1 MMELLQLFNP
11 TDTVIIQDDIS
22 LTAEE
27 FSNAS
32 YKVAGYVAKN
42 FPDSKVIG
50 VRSDNSVYGLFL
62 ACGAGLAG
70 KHVLPLSTLND
81 GTLNDYAIKNTGCTD
96 FIGYDTDLDHSDV
109 KNIFNLPDFE
119 TDATPGDYVFLSSGS
134 TGKPK
139 IHLNNLLQWD
149 EGVPQARA
157 DLYFSKSITKSN
169 KAFYA
174 APVMTGIGSYLAFMN
189 IGLIPVYTAGP
200 PATEAM
206 LHLIDKYEVE
216 ASTGRPALL
225 DRFAM
230 YGVTDFGGVKTLV
243 TAGDFLTEDN
253 IKFVTEKM
261 NIQNIVDCYNSSE
274 TGIIGVR
281 EALTE
286 DEFTLMNDVV
296 ISDVTDIDFE
306 IKSMS
311 TAGMIIDSEI
321 VRMTTKKVDDI
332 VELNGN
338 KLKLIGRSVKKVKV
352 NGFSVSP
359 SIIATAALQIAE
371 INDCI
376 VKVDTEK
383 IDSSNVIVLNYTGEK
398 CDDAYILESLKKRL
412 PSYSLPKKINYI
424 PVDSWGVV
432 K

>member
-1 MMELLQLFNP
+1 MMELLQLFSP
-11 TDTVIIQDDIS
+11 KDVVIIQDDIFI
-22 LTAEE
+22 TAEE
-27 FSNAS
+27 FSSAS

-50 VRSDNSVYGLFL
+50 IRSDNSVYGLFL

-96 FIGYDTDLDHSDV
+96 FIGYGTSLDHSDI
-109 KNIFNLPDFE
+109 KNILNLPDFE
-119 TDATPGDYVFLSSGS
+119 TDVTPGDYVFLSSGS

-139 IHLNNLLQWD
+139 IHLNNLLKCD
-149 EGVPQARA
+149 EGVPKARS
-157 DLYFSKSITKSN
+157 DVYFSKSITKNN

-174 APVMTGIGSYLAFMN
+174 APVMTGIGSYLSFMN
-189 IGLIPVYTAGP
+189 IGLVPVYTAGP

-206 LHLIDKYEVE
+206 LNLIEKYEVE

-225 DRFAM
+225 DRFALH
-230 YGVTDFGGVKTLV
+230 GSTDFGGVKTLIS
-243 TAGDFLTEDN
+243 AGDFLTEDN
-253 IKFVTEKM
+253 IEFVTEKM
-261 NIQNIVDCYNSSE
+261 NIQNIIDCYNCSE
-274 TGIIGVR
+274 TGVIGVR

-286 DEFTLMNDVV
+286 DEFTLMDDVV
-296 ISDVTDIDFE
+296 ISEITDFDFE
-306 IKSMS
+306 VKSMS
-311 TAGMIIDSEI
+311 TAGMFINSEV
-321 VRMTTKKVDDI
+321 VRMSTKRVDDV

-338 KLKLIGRSVKKVKV
+338 KLKLVGRSIKKIKV

-359 SIIATAALQIAE
+359 AIVATAALQIAE
-371 INDCI
+371 INDCT

-383 IDSSNVIVLNYTGEK
+383 IDSSNVIVLEYTGKK
-398 CDDAYILESLKKRL
+398 CEDAYILENLKKKL
-412 PSYSLPKKINYI
+412 PSYSLPKKIKYI
-424 PVDSWGVV
+424 PVDMWGVI